1 VTGDAVNRIMH
12 SLDTSPLITGVINH
26 GGFSRPYFSPRRFQ
40 PGTFSAY
47 LLAAALVAA
56 ATALQV
62 AYGAAVPGAQFL
74 SLFPAVI
81 AATLLCGTAAG
92 FFSIAMATLCAW
104 LFVLPDTVSLRLEG
118 VRQTSVLLLFV
129 ATASA
134 VAFIAGAMRKAIDR
148 ARHHTRT
155 FAAMFEAYP
164 DAILLADRQGR
175 ITNVNQRMV
184 DLFRM
189 KRGDLIGAPV
199 DTLLPRRLRDD
210 HASQPASCPAE
221 PRLREVGAGLDL
233 VAVRGDGEEFVV
245 DVGISPIEIDGEALT
260 IATVRDR
267 TANKA
272 LHQALA
278 ESRHQQAILE
288 ERALHTR
295 ALHIALES
303 TTDSVIVLDRAWRFT
318 YLNERAKAQIAH
330 GRDLMGLGVWDVFPE
345 LENSLIGM
353 ACRAA
358 VEGGL
363 PTGADDCFAASNV
376 FFDAHAY
383 PSPDGLTVFLRD
395 VTAERELA
403 AAKAESDALLRLF
416 IDRTPASIAMFDT
429 DMRYLA
435 ASRRFALDHQLAGGL
450 PESLIGRSHY
460 DLFPDLPEQ
469 RRAVHRRVLTGE
481 TLSAAEDP
489 FPRANGQVDFVHW
502 EMAPWRRADGTIG
515 GAVLFSEVVTG
526 RVRAELALR
535 KLTEDLKARLRE
547 NDDLLARLR
556 SETEAR
562 EAAQERAA
570 HAERVEALGQLAGG
584 IAHDFNN
591 VLQMVKGAATLIE
604 RRPGD
609 EPGVARLAGLAL
621 EAAERGGAITRR
633 LLAFGRRGNLR
644 GETLE
649 VAAVLGS
656 LKEIFVHT
664 LGAGIEVRICLQGNL
679 PRLFVDKAQLETV
692 LVNLATNA
700 RDAMPDGGSL
710 FLSAAAEDVP
720 ADAEMRSA
728 GLPAGGYVRIEVAD
742 TGMGMDAKT
751 LARAF
756 EPFFTTKPAGV
767 GTGLGLPMARG
778 FAEQSGGALA
788 VESSPGNGTTVTLW
802 LPAHDPDCGAGDA
815 HAVCDETEAAG
826 SPTRIAAAPARV
838 LLVDDEEALREL
850 LAQNLED
857 RGYHVLVAAGGEE
870 ALALLAGGEAAD
882 VLVTDLSMPGM
893 NGIALIRAAQT
904 LRAELPAVLLTGYVG
919 DEAALAMGAAI
930 SGAYSLAHKP
940 IGTNDLVDRIEA
952 LLAGRSVP

>member
-1 VTGDAVNRIMH
+1 MSDAANRTLNT
-12 SLDTSPLITGVINH
+12 LDTSPVITGIVNH
-26 GGFSRPYFSPRRFQ
+26 RDYSRLYFSPRHFQ
-40 PGTFSAY
+40 PGTFNAY

-56 ATALQV
+56 ATALQ
-62 AYGAAVPGAQFL
+62 AAFGSDFPGAQFL

-81 AATLLCGTAAG
+81 AATLICGTAAG

-104 LFVLPDTVSLRLEG
+104 LFVLPDVFSFRLEG
-118 VRQTSVLLLFV
+118 VRQTSVLLLFA

-134 VAFIAGAMRKAIDR
+134 VVFIAGGMRKAIDR
-148 ARHHTRT
+148 ARHHTKT

-164 DAILLADRQGR
+164 DAILLADRRGR
-175 ITNVNQRMV
+175 IANVNQRMV
-184 DLFRM
+184 DLFRVP
-189 KRGDLIGAPV
+189 RAQLIGALV
-199 DTLLPRRLRDD
+199 DSLLPPRLRDN
-210 HASQPASCPAE
+210 HVSQMVSYGDN
-221 PRLREVGAGLDL
+221 PRPREVGAGLDL
-233 VAVRGDGEEFVV
+233 FAVRGDGEEFVV
-245 DVGISPIEIDGEALT
+245 DVNISPIEIDGEVLT

-272 LHQALA
+272 LHTALA

-288 ERALHTR
+288 ERALHAR

-318 YLNERAKAQIAH
+318 YLNERARARLER
-330 GRDLMGLGVWDVFPE
+330 GRGLMGQVIWDVFPG
-345 LENSLIGM
+345 LGDSLIGM

-358 VEGGL
+358 MDDGT
-363 PTGADDCFAASNV
+363 PTRADDCFAASRAH
-376 FFDAHAY
+376 FDAHAY

-429 DMRYLA
+429 EMRYLA
-435 ASRRFALDHQLAGGL
+435 ASRRFAADHRIGDGL

-460 DLFPDLPEQ
+460 ELFPGLAEQ
-469 RRAVHRRVLTGE
+469 RRDVYRRVLAGE
-481 TLSAAEDP
+481 TLAAAEEP
-489 FPRANGQVDFVHW
+489 MPHVNGRTEFVHW
-502 EMAPWRRADGTIG
+502 EMAPWRRADGSIG
-515 GAVLFSEVVTG
+515 GAVLFSEIVTG
-526 RVRAELALR
+526 RVQAELALR
-535 KLTEDLKARLRE
+535 QLTEDLKARLRE
-547 NDDLLARLR
+547 NDDLLARLS
-556 SETEAR
+556 SETAAR

-609 EPGVARLAGLAL
+609 QPGVARLAGLAM
-621 EAAERGGAITRR
+621 EATERGGAITRR

-644 GETLE
+644 GETLD

-664 LGAGIEVRICLQGNL
+664 LGAGIEVRICLADDL
-679 PRLFVDKAQLETV
+679 PQLFVDKAQLETV

-700 RDAMPDGGSL
+700 RDAMPDGGRL
-710 FLSAAAEDVP
+710 TLSAAADEAP
-720 ADAEMRSA
+720 AERAGLSA
-728 GLPAGGYVRIEVAD
+728 GRYVRIEVAD

-751 LARAF
+751 LARAY

-778 FAEQSGGALA
+778 FAEQSGGALT
-788 VESSPGNGTTVTLW
+788 VDSSPGSGTTVTLW
-802 LPAHDPDCGAGDA
+802 LPTRDAETEAVAPDM
-815 HAVCDETEAAG
+815 ETEAAASG
-826 SPTRIAAAPARV
+826 TGIASASARV

-857 RGYHVLVAAGGEE
+857 RGYRVLAAAGGEE
-870 ALALLAGGEAAD
+870 ALALLAAGEAVD
-882 VLVTDLSMPGM
+882 VLVSDLSMPGM
-893 NGIALIRAAQT
+893 NGIALIRAAQA
-904 LRAELPAVLLTGYVG
+904 LHADLPAVLLTGYVG

-930 SGAYSLAHKP
+930 TGAYSLAHKP
-940 IGTNDLVDRIEA
+940 IGTNELVDRIEA
-952 LLAGRSVP
+952 LLAGQASP

>member
-1 VTGDAVNRIMH
+1 MVN
-12 SLDTSPLITGVINH
+12 SLDVSPLITGAINH
-26 GGFSRPYFSPRRFQ
+26 GDFSRLYFSPRHFQ
-40 PGTFSAY
+40 PGTFNAY
-47 LLAAALVAA
+47 LLAAVLVAA
-56 ATALQV
+56 ATILQV
-62 AYGAAVPGAQFL
+62 AFGPAVPGAQFL

-81 AATLLCGTAAG
+81 AATLFCGTAAG
-92 FFSIAMATLCAW
+92 LFSIGMAALCAS
-104 LFVLPDTVSLRLEG
+104 LFVLPDVVSFRLEG
-118 VRQTSVLLLFV
+118 VRQTSVLLLF
-129 ATASA
+129 ATTASA
-134 VAFIAGAMRKAIDR
+134 MVLVAGATRKAVDR
-148 ARHHTRT
+148 ARAHTRT
-155 FAAMFEAYP
+155 FAAIFEAYP
-164 DAILLADRQGR
+164 DAIMLADGRGR
-175 ITNVNQRMV
+175 IANVNQRMA
-184 DLFRM
+184 DLFRIP
-189 KRGDLIGAPV
+189 RGDLIGAPV
-199 DTLLPRRLRDD
+199 DSLLPRRLQGDRGPQSGSDR
-210 HASQPASCPAE
+210 AE
-221 PRLREVGAGLDL
+221 PGPREVGAGLDL

-245 DVGISPIEIDGEALT
+245 DVNISPIEIDGAMLT

-267 TANKA
+267 TAMKA
-272 LHQALA
+272 LHTALA

-303 TTDSVIVLDRAWRFT
+303 TTDSVIVLDREWRFT

-330 GRDLMGLGVWDVFPE
+330 GRDLMGQIVWEMFPE
-345 LENSLIGM
+345 LESSLIGM
-353 ACRAA
+353 TCRAA
-358 VEGGL
+358 VDGGT
-363 PTGADDCFAASNV
+363 PAGADDYFAASNAY
-376 FFDAHAY
+376 FDAHAY
-383 PSPDGLTVFLRD
+383 PSPDGLTLFLRD

-416 IDRTPASIAMFDT
+416 IDRTPASIAMFDR

-435 ASRRFALDHQLAGGL
+435 ASRRFALDHQLGDSL
-450 PESLIGRSHY
+450 PESLIGHSHY
-460 DLFPDLPEQ
+460 ELFPDLPEHW
-469 RRAVHRRVLTGE
+469 REIHRRVLAGE

-489 FPRANGQVDFVHW
+489 IPRAGGRTEFVHW
-502 EMAPWRRADGTIG
+502 EMAPWRRADGSIG
-515 GAVLFSEVVTG
+515 GAVLFSEIVTG
-526 RVRAELALR
+526 RVQAKLALR

-609 EPGVARLAGLAL
+609 EPGVARLARLAM

-644 GETLE
+644 GETLD

-664 LGAGIEVRICLQGNL
+664 LGAGIEVRIGLPDNL
-679 PRLFVDKAQLETV
+679 PPLFVDKAQLETV

-700 RDAMPDGGSL
+700 RDAMPGGGGL
-710 FLSAAAEDVP
+710 TLSAAAENVS
-720 ADAEMRSA
+720 ADAATGSA
-728 GLPAGGYVRIEVAD
+728 GLPAGRYVRIEVAD
-742 TGMGMDAKT
+742 TGAGMDAKT
-751 LARAF
+751 LARVF

-778 FAEQSGGALA
+778 FAEQSGGALT
-788 VESSPGNGTTVTLW
+788 VDSSPGNGTTVTIW
-802 LPAHDPDCGAGDA
+802 LPAHDPDGATRE
-815 HAVCDETEAAG
+815 AVAPCDEAEAAESG
-826 SPTRIAAAPARV
+826 TRRAAASARV
-838 LLVDDEEALREL
+838 LLVDDEEALRDL

-857 RGYHVLVAAGGEE
+857 RGYEVLAAAGGEE
-870 ALALLAGGEAAD
+870 ALALLTGGKTVD

-919 DEAALAMGAAI
+919 DEAALATGGAI
-930 SGAYSLAHKP
+930 SGPYSLAHKP

-952 LLAGRSVP
+952 LLAGQSSP

>member
-1 VTGDAVNRIMH
+1 MTGHATNRMM
-12 SLDTSPLITGVINH
+12 SALEANPVITGVINH
-26 GGFSRPYFSPRRFQ
+26 RDFSRLYFSLRHFQ
-40 PGTFSAY
+40 PGTFNAY
-47 LLAAALVAA
+47 LLAAILVAA

-62 AYGAAVPGAQFL
+62 AFGSAVPGAQFL

-81 AATLLCGTAAG
+81 VATLFCGTEAG

-104 LFVLPDTVSLRLEG
+104 LFVLPDVFSFRLEG
-118 VRQTSVLLLFV
+118 VRQTSVLLLFA

-134 VAFIAGAMRKAIDR
+134 VVFIAGAMRQAIDR

-164 DAILLADRQGR
+164 DAILLADRRGR
-175 ITNVNQRMV
+175 IANVNQRMV
-184 DLFRM
+184 DLFRIP
-189 KRGDLIGAPV
+189 RGELIGAPV
-199 DTLLPRRLRDD
+199 DSLLPRRLRGN
-210 HASQPASCPAE
+210 HASQMASYQND
-221 PRLREVGAGLDL
+221 PRPREVGAGLDL
-233 VAVRGDGEEFVV
+233 LAIRGDGAEFVV
-245 DVGISPIEIDGEALT
+245 DVNISPIEIDGDVLT

-272 LHQALA
+272 LHEALA
-278 ESRHQQAILE
+278 ESRHRQAILE

-303 TTDSVIVLDRAWRFT
+303 TTDSVIVLDREWRFT
-318 YLNERAKAQIAH
+318 YLNERARAQIAR
-330 GRDLMGLGVWDVFPE
+330 GRDLMGQVVWDMFPE
-345 LENSLIGM
+345 LEDSLIGM
-353 ACRAA
+353 AYRAA
-358 VEGGL
+358 VEGGI
-363 PTGADDCFAASNV
+363 PTHADDYFTASNAQ
-376 FFDAHAY
+376 FDAHAY
-383 PSPDGLTVFLRD
+383 PSPDGLTVFFRD
-395 VTAERELA
+395 VTAERKLA

-416 IDRTPASIAMFDT
+416 IDRAPASIAMFDT
-429 DMRYLA
+429 EMRYLA
-435 ASRRFALDHQLAGGL
+435 ASRRFSIDYQLGGL
-450 PESLIGRSHY
+450 PETLIGRSHEE
-460 DLFPDLPEQ
+460 LFPDINE
-469 RRAVHRRVLTGE
+469 RWREIHRRVLAGE

-489 FPRANGQVDFVHW
+489 FHRASGLKDFVHW

-515 GAVLFSEVVTG
+515 GAVLFSEIVTS
-526 RVRAELALR
+526 RVQAKQALR
-535 KLTEDLKARLRE
+535 RMTADLQARLRE

-570 HAERVEALGQLAGG
+570 QAERVEALGQLAGG

-609 EPGVARLAGLAL
+609 EPGVARLARLAM
-621 EAAERGGAITRR
+621 EATERGGAITRR

-644 GETLE
+644 GETLD
-649 VAAVLGS
+649 VATVLGS

-664 LGAGIEVRICLQGNL
+664 LGAGIDVRIGLQDDL

-700 RDAMPDGGSL
+700 RDAMPDGGRL
-710 FLSAAAEDVP
+710 TLSAAAEEVSAASAMPP
-720 ADAEMRSA
+720 AGLSA
-728 GLPAGGYVRIEVAD
+728 GRFVRITVAD
-742 TGMGMDAKT
+742 TGAGMDAKT
-751 LARAF
+751 LARAY

-802 LPAHDPDCGAGDA
+802 LPAHDPDSATRE
-815 HAVCDETEAAG
+815 AVAICEKAEAAESG
-826 SPTRIAAAPARV
+826 TRIAAASARV

-857 RGYHVLVAAGGEE
+857 RGYDVLVAAGGEA
-870 ALALLAGGEAAD
+870 ALALLSAGETVD

-904 LRAELPAVLLTGYVG
+904 LRARTAG
-919 DEAALAMGAAI
+919 GAA
-930 SGAYSLAHKP
+930 
-940 IGTNDLVDRIEA
+940 DR
-952 LLAGRSVP
+952 LCRR

>member
-1 VTGDAVNRIMH
+1 MLNSLDANPVVTGRISH
-12 SLDTSPLITGVINH
+12 RD
-26 GGFSRPYFSPRRFQ
+26 FSRLYFSPRHFQ
-40 PGTFSAY
+40 PGTFNAY
-47 LLAAALVAA
+47 LLAAMLVAA
-56 ATALQV
+56 ATAIQV
-62 AYGAAVPGAQFL
+62 AFGSAVPGAQFL

-81 AATLLCGTAAG
+81 ATTLFCGTSAG

-104 LFVLPDTVSLRLEG
+104 LFVLPDVFSLRLEG
-118 VRQTSVLLLFV
+118 VRQTSVLLLFA

-134 VAFIAGAMRKAIDR
+134 VVFIAGAMRKAIDR

-164 DAILLADRQGR
+164 DAILLADRRGR
-175 ITNVNQRMV
+175 IANVNQRMV
-184 DLFRM
+184 DLFRVP
-189 KRGDLIGAPV
+189 RGELIGAHV
-199 DTLLPRRLRDD
+199 DSLLPGRLRDN
-210 HASQPASCPAE
+210 HMAQMTSYGHN
-221 PRLREVGAGLDL
+221 PRPREVGAGLDL
-233 VAVRGDGEEFVV
+233 FAVRGDGEEFVV
-245 DVGISPIEIDGEALT
+245 DVNISPIEIDGEVLT

-272 LHQALA
+272 LHKALA

-288 ERALHTR
+288 ERALHAR

-303 TTDSVIVLDRAWRFT
+303 TTDSVIVLDREWRFT
-318 YLNERAKAQIAH
+318 YLNERASARLEQ
-330 GRDLMGLGVWDVFPE
+330 GRGLMGQIIWEVFPG
-345 LENSLIGM
+345 LEDSLIGM

-358 VEGGL
+358 MADGM
-363 PTGADDCFAASNV
+363 PTRADDCFAASRAH
-376 FFDAHAY
+376 FDAHAY

-403 AAKAESDALLRLF
+403 AAKAESDAMLRLF

-429 DMRYLA
+429 EMRYLA
-435 ASRRFALDHQLAGGL
+435 ASRRFALDHRVGDGR

-460 DLFPDLPEQ
+460 ELFPGLAEQ
-469 RRAVHRRVLTGE
+469 RREIYRRVLSGE

-489 FPRANGQVDFVHW
+489 VPHVNGHTEYVHW
-502 EMAPWRRADGTIG
+502 EMAPWRRADGSIG
-515 GAVLFSEVVTG
+515 GAVLFSEIVTG
-526 RVRAELALR
+526 RVQTELALR
-535 KLTEDLKARLRE
+535 QLTADLEARLRE

-562 EAAQERAA
+562 EAAQERAT

-609 EPGVARLAGLAL
+609 EPGVARLAGLAM

-644 GETLE
+644 GETLD

-664 LGAGIEVRICLQGNL
+664 LGAGIEVRIGVADDL
-679 PRLFVDKAQLETV
+679 PRLFVDKPQLETV

-700 RDAMPDGGSL
+700 RDAMPEGGRL
-710 FLSAAAEDVP
+710 TLSAAAEDVP
-720 ADAEMRSA
+720 ADGVGLCA
-728 GLPAGGYVRIEVAD
+728 GRYVRIEVAD

-751 LARAF
+751 LARAY

-778 FAEQSGGALA
+778 FAEQSGGALT
-788 VESSPGNGTTVTLW
+788 VESSPCAGTTVRLW
-802 LPAHDPDCGAGDA
+802 LPAHDAGSGSQAVAAGDE
-815 HAVCDETEAAG
+815 VELAACG
-826 SPTRIAAAPARV
+826 TSVARASARV

-857 RGYHVLVAAGGEE
+857 RGYGVLTAAGGEE
-870 ALALLAGGEAAD
+870 ALALLAAGDAVD

-904 LRAELPAVLLTGYVG
+904 VRADLPAVLLTGYVG

-930 SGAYSLAHKP
+930 AGAYSLAHKP

-952 LLAGRSVP
+952 LLAGR

>member
-1 VTGDAVNRIMH
+1 VTVNTANRTVH
-12 SLDTSPLITGVINH
+12 ALDVSPLFAGMVNH
-26 GGFSRPYFSPRRFQ
+26 RDFSRLYFNPRHFQ
-40 PGTFSAY
+40 PGTFNAY
-47 LLAAALVAA
+47 LLAAVLVAA
-56 ATALQV
+56 ATTVQV
-62 AYGAAVPGAQFL
+62 AFGPAVPGAQFL

-81 AATLLCGTAAG
+81 AAALFCGTAAG
-92 FFSIAMATLCAW
+92 FFSIAVATLCAW
-104 LFVLPDTVSLRLEG
+104 LFVLPDVVSFRLEG
-118 VRQTSVLLLFV
+118 VRQTSVLLLFA

-134 VAFIAGAMRKAIDR
+134 IVLIAGGMRRAIDR

-164 DAILLADRQGR
+164 DAIMLADRRGR
-175 ITNVNQRMV
+175 IANVNRRMV
-184 DLFRM
+184 DLFGIP
-189 KRGDLIGAPV
+189 RGELIGAPV
-199 DTLLPRRLRDD
+199 DSLLPRRLRGG
-210 HASQPASCPAE
+210 HGSQMASYQAA
-221 PRLREVGAGLDL
+221 PRPREIGAGLDL
-233 VAVRGDGEEFVV
+233 VALRGDGEEFVV
-245 DVGISPIEIDGEALT
+245 DINISPIEIDGEMLT

-272 LHQALA
+272 LHTALA

-288 ERALHTR
+288 ERALHAR

-303 TTDSVIVLDRAWRFT
+303 TTDSVIVFDRDWRFT
-318 YLNERAKAQIAH
+318 YLNARAKAQIAH
-330 GRDLMGLGVWDVFPE
+330 GRDLMGQLVWEMFPD
-345 LENSLIGM
+345 LENSLIGL

-358 VEGGL
+358 VDGGT
-363 PTGADDCFAASNV
+363 PRGAHDCFAGSTV

-395 VTAERELA
+395 ITAERELA
-403 AAKAESDALLRLF
+403 AAKARSDALLRLF
-416 IDRTPASIAMFDT
+416 IDRTPASIAMFDM

-435 ASRRFALDHQLAGGL
+435 ASRRFALDHDIGGGL

-460 DLFPDLPEQ
+460 ELFPDLPEQ
-469 RRAVHRRVLTGE
+469 RREFHRRVLAGE

-489 FPRANGQVDFVHW
+489 IPRAGGRTDFVHW
-502 EMAPWRRADGTIG
+502 EMAPWRRSDGSIG
-515 GAVLFSEVVTG
+515 GAVLFTEIVTG
-526 RVRAELALR
+526 RVQAELALR

-547 NDDLLARLR
+547 NDDLLERLR

-570 HAERVEALGQLAGG
+570 HAERVEALGQLASG

-609 EPGVARLAGLAL
+609 EPGVARLARLAM
-621 EAAERGGAITRR
+621 EAADRGGAITRR

-644 GETLE
+644 GETLD
-649 VAAVLGS
+649 VAAVLAS

-664 LGAGIEVRICLQGNL
+664 LGASIEVGIGLADNL
-679 PRLFVDKAQLETV
+679 PPLFVDKAQLETV

-700 RDAMPDGGSL
+700 RDAMPGGGRL
-710 FLSAAAEDVP
+710 TVSAAADDVS
-720 ADAEMRSA
+720 ADRV
-728 GLPAGGYVRIEVAD
+728 GLPAGRYVRIEVAD
-742 TGMGMDAKT
+742 TGAGMDAKT

-778 FAEQSGGALA
+778 FAEQSGGALS
-788 VESSPGNGTTVTLW
+788 VESSPGAGTAVTLW
-802 LPAHDPDCGAGDA
+802 LPAHDQDSAIGT
-815 HAVCDETEAAG
+815 AVAPGEAAESG
-826 SPTRIAAAPARV
+826 TRIAAASARV
-838 LLVDDEEALREL
+838 LLVDDEEALRDL

-857 RGYHVLVAAGGEE
+857 RGYHVLAAATAEA
-870 ALALLAGGEAAD
+870 ALALLTAGQAAD

-919 DEAALAMGAAI
+919 DEAALAIGGAI
-930 SGAYSLAHKP
+930 SGLYSVAHKP

-952 LLAGRSVP
+952 LLAGQASP